1 MWEWQINWHVSLKRM
16 SRMRKCPFINVL
28 DKLKLHNKNQQE
40 PASSEPA
47 TYEGFSRGG
56 GGNTGSSSTVTLS
69 KDEFPSSK
77 LSLQNSGGCRRE
89 RSRTSV

>member
-1 MWEWQINWHVSLKRM
+1 MWEWQINWDVSLKRM
-16 SRMRKCPFINVL
+16 SRMRKSPFINVL

-56 GGNTGSSSTVTLS
+56 EKSGNAGSSSTVTLS
-69 KDEFPSSK
+69 KYELPSSK
-77 LSLQNSGGCRRE
+77 LS
-89 RSRTSV
+89 